1 MLPLGAPPRGGS
13 ATFGGTHSEGGDTV
27 SSHHPRC
34 QEARGY
40 TLTSWTFLQIHSI
53 CQRTQ

>member
-27 SSHHPRC
+27 PSHHPRC

-40 TLTSWTFLQIHSI
+40 TLTSWTFFQIHSI